1 MNTFLSSLVVA
12 GIGAALSASVTTSI
26 AAEESVT
33 CTGLR
38 HADNRVLERSYQGV
52 DALRRYVLITR
63 PVHQISMV
71 DVVEL
76 LDKWRA
82 KAQCTTQTAG
92 DAGTPAATTAVA
104 QAKR

>member
-1 MNTFLSSLVVA
+1 MNTFVRYLAVA
-12 GIGAALSASVTTSI
+12 GIGAALAASVTTSV

-38 HADNRVLERSYQGV
+38 HAENRVLERSYQGV

-71 DVVEL
+71 DVAQS
-76 LDKWRA
+76 LDEWRA
-82 KAQCTTQTAG
+82 KAQCTTHTAG
-92 DAGTPAATTAVA
+92 DTATSAAIAVSH
-104 QAKR
+104 AKR